1 MFLFNMLIGNLRHG
15 KNHTV
20 QTLKAQLPNVHR
32 FSVPAVLCIEML
44 PERCKLLAAVEVA
57 HQPFWAFTF
66 VKA

>member
-1 MFLFNMLIGNLRHG
+1 MLKGNQRHG

-20 QTLKAQLPNVHR
+20 RTLEAQLPNVHR
-32 FSVPAVLCIEML
+32 FIALAVVCVGML
-44 PERCKLLAAVEVA
+44 PERCKWLAAVEVA